1 MLDRTSVEAV
11 VVEAAQTLRTEIEFF
26 ESQKELLLEN
36 HEGQFALVSGQQ
48 ILGTF
53 TTEAEAYQA
62 GLDHIG
68 NKPFLI
74 RQILRQEPPLQ
85 APVLFVGVNLG
96 SSA

>member
-1 MLDRTSVEAV
+1 MTDT
-11 VVEAAQTLRTEIEFF
+11 AQALSAEIEFF
-26 ESQKELLLEN
+26 ESQKELLLKN
-36 HEGQFALVSGQQ
+36 HEGQFALVSGRK

-53 TTEAEAYQA
+53 TTEEEAYQA
-62 GLDHIG
+62 GLDHVG

-74 RQILRQEPPLQ
+74 RRILRQEPPLQ